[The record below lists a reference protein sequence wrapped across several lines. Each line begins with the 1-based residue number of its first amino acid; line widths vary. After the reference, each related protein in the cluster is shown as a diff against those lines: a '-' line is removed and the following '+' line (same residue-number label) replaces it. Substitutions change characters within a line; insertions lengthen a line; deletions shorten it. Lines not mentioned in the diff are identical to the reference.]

1 MRLGPEY
8 YSINDPDA
16 VKTIY
21 GHGTKFIKS
30 EWYRA
35 WQYPLEFLDVNMF
48 AQRDI
53 NQHSNARRRYAN
65 LYSMSSL
72 VGYEPYVDNC
82 IDLFCNILSDCAA
95 KDEHVQLNKL
105 FQHYAFDVIGE
116 ITVSPMPRA
125 TISDD
130 IKPPLGAAKSTLVL

>member
-1 MRLGPEY
+1 MRLGPNY
-8 YSINDPDA
+8 YSINDPEA
-16 VKTIY
+16 VKVIY

-35 WQYPLEFLDVNMF
+35 WQFPLEFLDVNMF

-82 IDLFCNILSDCAA
+82 INLFCDILRECAA
-95 KDEHVQLNKL
+95 KNEHIQLSKL

-116 ITVSPMPRA
+116 ITVSQEPCCHF
-125 TISDD
+125 S
-130 IKPPLGAAKSTLVL
+130 GARQILPASAK